1 MEKQS
6 KPRLSD
12 VTKKTT
18 VDRASKLV
26 AGLLPPMD
34 PIEPSVAAQPAPVT
48 EPLPVEAPAVK
59 TAPEVSEQAAQ
70 PAPVTDPPSAAPA
83 SVALPK
89 ERSRKSTAALGI
101 SEIVNQPVPEGTRCT
116 HLIMLSDVHHQML
129 RELSFKHNKNMT
141 KVLYNL
147 LESIRQRE
155 E

>member
-34 PIEPSVAAQPAPVT
+34 PIEPSVAAPPLPAVESLPVETPAVETAPDVSEKAAQSAPVT
-48 EPLPVEAPAVK
+48 EP
-59 TAPEVSEQAAQ
+59 
-70 PAPVTDPPSAAPA
+70 PAPVAP
-83 SVALPK
+83 PK
-89 ERSRKSTAALGI
+89 ERARKSTASPGL